1 MTRVAFLPSAPS
13 RSGHPKRPCPL
24 GQRLACLLVS
34 VGVIAPLACDSPF
47 SPGETLVVVGHV
59 DFDGPFF
66 HDTVEVADT
75 VTANVPLEITFRTAG
90 GGCHKGGHTEV
101 RVAGPSAIV
110 TPYDS
115 LRVHPLGACTDIL
128 VSFPHTAIVVFSDP
142 GNAVVELRYSTDM
155 GYTPEE
161 HNSDGRKV
169 YPVVV
174 LSANQ
179 LSKSAS
185 GRPSETPHAAER
197 AWRDTGL

>member
-1 MTRVAFLPSAPS
+1 MTRVAFLLPAPS
-13 RSGHPKRPCPL
+13 RSGHPKRLCPL
-24 GQRLACLLVS
+24 GRRLACLLVS
-34 VGVIAPLACDSPF
+34 VGAIAPLACDSPF
-47 SPGETLVVVGHV
+47 NPWETHVVVGHV

-101 RVAGPSAIV
+101 RMAGPSAIV

-115 LRVHPLGACTDIL
+115 LRVDPLGACTDIL
-128 VSFPHTAIVVFSDP
+128 VSFWRTVIVVFPDP
-142 GNAVVELRYSTDM
+142 GTAIVELRYSTDM
-155 GYTPEE
+155 GYRPED

-169 YPVVV
+169 YTVEV

-179 LSKSAS
+179 AD
-185 GRPSETPHAAER
+185 RPTAVSRPAAR
-197 AWRDTGL
+197 QAPAATARSS

>member
-1 MTRVAFLPSAPS
+1 MTRVAFLLPAPS
-13 RSGHPKRPCPL
+13 RSGHPKRLCPL
-24 GQRLACLLVS
+24 GRRLACLLVS
-34 VGVIAPLACDSPF
+34 VGAIAPLACDNPF
-47 SPGETLVVVGHV
+47 NSGETHVVVGHV

-101 RVAGPSAIV
+101 LMAGPSAIV

-115 LRVHPLGACTDIL
+115 LRVDPLGVCTDIL
-128 VSFPHTAIVVFSDP
+128 VSFWRTAIVVFPDP
-142 GNAVVELRYSTDM
+142 GTAIVELRYSTDM
-155 GYTPEE
+155 GSSPED

-169 YPVVV
+169 YTVEV

-179 LSKSAS
+179 ADSPPATTRSS
-185 GRPSETPHAAER
+185 
-197 AWRDTGL
+197 